1 MNPKLPRHHQKWVLV
16 TAGLICLIGTL
27 YWGSFAM
34 AKQKGKLPG
43 IPPQQVADYVH
54 AIIEADRTVYS
65 THVVDPLQKKGILRA
80 SEQWGNQNT
89 LPLPAQLLQAAG
101 RLVAEKGKGIRY
113 RLISLWPIYERN
125 APATTFERTG
135 LESMI
140 ANPQQPYTGVIAS
153 GKLKY
158 FQAIYPDIAVAST
171 CVECHNAHSRS
182 PKRDFQL
189 NDVMGGIVITIPL
202 GNGD

>member
-1 MNPKLPRHHQKWVLV
+1 MNPKSPLNLQNWVLG
-16 TAGLICLIGTL
+16 TTSLICLMGTMFWSDL
-27 YWGSFAM
+27 TM
-34 AKQKGKLPG
+34 AQQNRGLPG
-43 IPPQQVADYVH
+43 LPPQQVADYIH

-65 THVVDPLQKKGILRA
+65 THVVERLQKKAILRA
-80 SEQWGNQNT
+80 SEQWENQNT

-101 RLVAEKGKGIRY
+101 RLVAEKGQGIRY

-140 ANPQQPYTGVIAS
+140 ANPQQPYTGIISS

-158 FQAIYPDIAVAST
+158 FQAIYPDIAVTST

-202 GNGD
+202 GNGN

>member
-1 MNPKLPRHHQKWVLV
+1 MNPKTTRRLQKWVLG
-16 TAGLICLIGTL
+16 TASLLCLVGAP
-27 YWGSFAM
+27 YWGGLAM
-34 AKQKGKLPG
+34 AQQNGELPG
-43 IPPQQVADYVH
+43 IPPQLVADYVH

-65 THVVDPLQKKGILRA
+65 THVVDPLKEKGILRA
-80 SEQWGNQNT
+80 GEQWENQNT

-101 RLVAEKGKGIRY
+101 RLVAEKGQGIRY

-125 APATTFERTG
+125 APATTFERKG

-140 ANPQQPYTGVIAS
+140 ANPQQSYSGVISS
-153 GKLKY
+153 GKLRY
-158 FQAIYPDIAVAST
+158 FQAIYPDLAVAST

-202 GNGD
+202 GNGN